1 MTAKAENARTLSG
14 PEKAIVLLALA
25 GEESASALV
34 EKLEEKELLLLRR
47 GTEGLVQVGPE
58 HIEQVFAELTQQIG
72 SAGVLPEG
80 AAAYLKRVITRALGE
95 EKAAPILKRL
105 AGQAPGGGAGIEGL
119 RAVDGKSLAGFLEN
133 EHPQTI
139 AFVLAHL
146 EPRQAGEALGCLP
159 EEKQAEVAYRIA
171 RLGRTSPA
179 LAAEVGD
186 FLQRGLG
193 AAAGGFGGARE
204 VGGPRPVAEMLSM
217 VDRATEERLL
227 GKLSEVDPE
236 IAEKVRKHML
246 SFEDL
251 GKIDDKAMQVLAR
264 EVPKEK
270 WVLALRTASEEFK
283 AKVFKNMSERAAALL
298 KEEMEAS
305 GPVRLREVEA
315 AQKEVVEVA
324 RRLEAEGQILLA
336 AGEGQED
343 VLV

>member
-1 MTAKAENARTLSG
+1 MTAKAENAKTLSG

-25 GEESASALV
+25 GEECASALV

-47 GTEGLVQVGPE
+47 GAQALAQVAPE

-72 SAGVLPEG
+72 KAGVLPEG
-80 AAAYLKRVITRALGE
+80 AAAYLQRVLTRALGE
-95 EKAAPILKRL
+95 EKAAPILKRI
-105 AGQAPGGGAGIEGL
+105 AGQAPGGGGIEGL
-119 RAVDGKSLAGFLEN
+119 RALDGKSLAGFLEN

-146 EPRQAGEALGCLP
+146 EPRQAGEALGSLP

-186 FLQRGLG
+186 LLQRELG
-193 AAAGGFGGARE
+193 AGAGFGGARE
-204 VGGPRPVAEMLSM
+204 VGGARPVAEMLSM

-227 GKLSEVDPE
+227 AKLSEVDPE

-251 GKIDDKAMQVLAR
+251 GKIDDRAMQVLGR

-315 AQKEVVEVA
+315 AQKEIVEIA